1 MKEKTGYISKI
12 IICIVI
18 FLIFIGISNDI
29 CVSKNRYLNFYELVL
44 SKLGETYSLLFG
56 MSFVILLL
64 SASNERPVNQ
74 MTLKPASTYLK
85 QAGILAALMIILLL
99 LASLVY
105 SLISRGFEGVLENR
119 WSYNS
124 GFSMTGRS
132 PIVCLLIAVML
143 FGLRCTFLFYFIS
156 FINILTR
163 KPYWGF
169 WVVLLICFIDFR
181 FYKQTH
187 IPYPLNI
194 LPVEH
199 TRILYTSAFIV
210 PMGTVVRVSYF
221 ISVLYWI
228 ILILIIY
235 ESLHLY
241 IRKEGNY

>member
-18 FLIFIGISNDI
+18 FLIFIGISNDMA
-29 CVSKNRYLNFYELVL
+29 VGKGRFLNFYELVL
-44 SKLGETYSLLFG
+44 SELSETYSLLFG

-64 SASNERPVNQ
+64 SASNERSANQ
-74 MTLKPASTYLK
+74 LTPKPASTYLK
-85 QAGILAALMIILLL
+85 QAGISAALMIILLL
-99 LASLVY
+99 FTSLVY
-105 SLISRGFEGVLENR
+105 SLVSRGFEGVLENR

-132 PIVCLLIAVML
+132 PIVCLLIAVIL

-156 FINILTR
+156 FIHVLTR

-187 IPYPLNI
+187 IPYSLNI

-210 PMGTVVRVSYF
+210 PMGTLVRVSYF
-221 ISVLYWI
+221 ISFLYWI

-235 ESLHLY
+235 EIFEFIHKK
-241 IRKEGNY
+241 RG